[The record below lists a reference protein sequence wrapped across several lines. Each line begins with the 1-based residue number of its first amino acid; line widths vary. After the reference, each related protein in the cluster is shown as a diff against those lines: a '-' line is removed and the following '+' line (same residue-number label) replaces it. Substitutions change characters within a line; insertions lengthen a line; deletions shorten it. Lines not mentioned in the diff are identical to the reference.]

1 MTVRTTTRLR
11 GWIFYDANCAFCTAT
26 ADRFRRTLARRGFRL
41 VPSGLWPELRLL
53 TLDGHTLGGADAVLY
68 LARRIWWA
76 WPLWALAQL
85 PGMRHVARRGY
96 RRIAAHR
103 YCIARECAIPP
114 QAHARALRKEAR

>member
-26 ADRFRRTLARRGFRL
+26 ANRFRRTLARRGFRL

-53 TLDGHTLGGADAVLY
+53 TLDGHTLGGADAVLD

-76 WPLWALAQL
+76 RPVWALAQL
-85 PGMRHVARRGY
+85 PGMRAVARRVY
-96 RRIAAHR
+96 RQIAAHR
-103 YCIARECAIPP
+103 YCIAGECALPP